1 MISGQQALRQ
11 IEAAAGKIRGQEN
24 ELQTALTQ
32 AAERGERL
40 RADRIEAFKQ
50 LAAIRLDA
58 LRGQSLISDLDAAE
72 RRALDQIA
80 ETEREL
86 SRLGS
91 ERARLET
98 ARATADQQRHPS
110 ADNLA
115 SALAALEDLQAR
127 VEPVVRQQPAWLAQ
141 KKAVEAA
148 QAIADE
154 SDKKAKGAEAD
165 LESKRK
171 PYEADPLFMYLWN
184 RKFSTSDYKS
194 GFFVRFWDRKV
205 AALVNYPD
213 ARANYAML
221 NEIPTRLRAHA
232 QRQVDEVA
240 NQNGKLGEIEL
251 AALRAAGSGAA
262 EERVATAR
270 TSAKSAEDALMAAE
284 AAIAALDARQ
294 GEFTRS
300 RTDAAFN
307 RAVDFVA
314 SADAQETI
322 QELYR
327 EARQTP
333 TRDDDMIVARIEK
346 IDAEL
351 TRAEDEMS
359 GLRRKAQDVAGRRVE
374 VERERDSFRK
384 RGWDNPYGQVSNEG
398 LLGDV
403 LGNLIKGAIQGAVLG
418 GVLKDGYRER
428 RPRADTGFGGKG
440 GFNFP
445 LPPLG
450 GDSDGGGW
458 IGGGGGGSWGGGG
471 GGDSGGSSGGD
482 GFTTGGSV

>member
-24 ELQTALTQ
+24 ELQTVLAQ
-32 AAERGERL
+32 ASERGQRL

-58 LRGQSLISDLDAAE
+58 MRGQSLISDLDAAE

-86 SRLGS
+86 SRLGT
-91 ERARLET
+91 ERARLDAVSEK
-98 ARATADQQRHPS
+98 ANQQRHAS

-127 VEPVVRQQPAWLAQ
+127 VEPVARRQPDWLAQ
-141 KKAVEAA
+141 KKAVEAS
-148 QAIADE
+148 QAVADE
-154 SDKKAKGAEAD
+154 SNKKAKGAEAD
-165 LESKRK
+165 REIKRK
-171 PYEADPLFMYLWN
+171 PYEADALFMYLWN
-184 RKFSTSDYKS
+184 RKFNTPEYKS
-194 GFFVRFWDRKV
+194 GFFVRFFDRKV
-205 AALVNYPD
+205 AALVNYQD
-213 ARANYAML
+213 ARANYSVL

-232 QRQVDEVA
+232 QRRLDEVA
-240 NQNGKLGEIEL
+240 NQNAKLGEIEL
-251 AALRAAGSGAA
+251 AALRAAGGGAA
-262 EERVATAR
+262 EERVAVAR
-270 TSAKSAEDALMAAE
+270 AAAKSAEDAFMAAE
-284 AAIAALDARQ
+284 AAIAVLDAGR

-300 RTDAAFN
+300 RTDSAFN
-307 RAVDFVA
+307 RAVDLVA
-314 SADAQETI
+314 SADTQETI

-351 TRAEDEMS
+351 ERAEDEMA
-359 GLRRKAQDVAGRRVE
+359 GLRRKAQEVAGRRGE
-374 VERERDSFRK
+374 VERERDTFRK

-403 LGNLIKGAIQGAVLG
+403 LGSLIKGAIQGAVLG
-418 GVLKDGYRER
+418 SVLKDGYRER
-428 RPRADTGFGGKG
+428 SPRADSGFGGNG

-450 GDSDGGGW
+450 GDSGGGW
-458 IGGGGGGSWGGGG
+458 IGGGGGSWGGGG
-471 GGDSGGSSGGD
+471 DSGDGGGGD
-482 GFTTGGSV
+482 GFTTGGSI

>member
-24 ELQTALTQ
+24 ELQTALAQ
-32 AAERGERL
+32 AAERGQRL

-58 LRGQSLISDLDAAE
+58 MRGQSLISDLDAAE

-91 ERARLET
+91 ERARLDA
-98 ARATADQQRHPS
+98 AREAAEQQRHAS
-110 ADNLA
+110 ADALA

-127 VEPVVRQQPAWLAQ
+127 VEPVARQQPEWLAQ
-141 KKAVEAA
+141 KKAVDAA
-148 QAIADE
+148 QAMADE
-154 SDKKAKGAEAD
+154 ADKKAKGAEAD
-165 LESKRK
+165 RESKRK
-171 PYEADPLFMYLWN
+171 PYEADALFMYLWN
-184 RKFSTSDYKS
+184 RKFSTSEYRS
-194 GFFVRFWDRKV
+194 GFFVRFFDRKV
-205 AALVNYPD
+205 AALVNYQD
-213 ARANYAML
+213 ARANYSML

-232 QRQVDEVA
+232 QRQLDEVA
-240 NQNGKLGEIEL
+240 NQVAKLGEIEL

-270 TSAKSAEDALMAAE
+270 AGAKSADDALMAAE
-284 AAIAALDARQ
+284 AAIAVLDARQ

-300 RTDAAFN
+300 RTDSAFN
-307 RAVDFVA
+307 RAVDLVA

-346 IDAEL
+346 IDADLER
-351 TRAEDEMS
+351 TEDEMA
-359 GLRRKAQDVAGRRVE
+359 GLRRKAQEVAGRRVE
-374 VERERDSFRK
+374 VERERDTFRK

-403 LGNLIKGAIQGAVLG
+403 LGSLIKGAIQGAVLG
-418 GVLKDGYRER
+418 SVLKDGYRER
-428 RPRADTGFGGKG
+428 SPRADSGFGGNG

-450 GDSDGGGW
+450 GDSGGGW
-458 IGGGGGGSWGGGG
+458 IGGGSGGWGGGG
-471 GGDSGGSSGGD
+471 SGDSGGGD
-482 GFTTGGSV
+482 GFTTGGSI

>member
-24 ELQTALTQ
+24 ELHTALTQ
-32 AAERGERL
+32 AAERGQRL

-58 LRGQSLISDLDAAE
+58 MRGQSLISDLDAAE
-72 RRALDQIA
+72 RRALDQLA

-86 SRLGS
+86 SRLGA
-91 ERARLET
+91 ERARLDT
-98 ARATADQQRHPS
+98 ARTTAEQQRHTS
-110 ADNLA
+110 ADALA
-115 SALAALEDLQAR
+115 SALAELEDLQAR
-127 VEPVVRQQPAWLAQ
+127 IEPIARQQPDWLAQ

-154 SDKKAKGAEAD
+154 SDKKAKGAEED
-165 LESKRK
+165 RENKRK

-184 RKFSTSDYKS
+184 RKFSTSEYQS
-194 GFFVRFWDRKV
+194 GFFVRFFDRKV
-205 AALVNYPD
+205 AALVNYQD
-213 ARANYAML
+213 ARANYSML
-221 NEIPTRLRAHA
+221 NEIPTRLRVHA
-232 QRQVDEVA
+232 QRQIDEVA
-240 NQNGKLGEIEL
+240 NQNAKLGEIEL

-262 EERVATAR
+262 EDRVATAR
-270 TSAKSAEDALMAAE
+270 AAAKTAQDALMAAE

-300 RTDAAFN
+300 RTDSAFN
-307 RAVDFVA
+307 RAVDLVA
-314 SADAQETI
+314 NADAQETI
-322 QELYR
+322 DELYR

-346 IDAEL
+346 IDTEL
-351 TRAEDEMS
+351 ARAEDEMS
-359 GLRRKAQDVAGRRVE
+359 SLRRKAQEVAGRRVE

-384 RGWDNPYGQVSNEG
+384 KGWDNPYGQVSNEG

-403 LGNLIKGAIQGAVLG
+403 LGSLIKGAIQGAVLG
-418 GVLKDGYRER
+418 GVLKDGYQER
-428 RPRADTGFGGKG
+428 RPRADSGFGGRG

-450 GDSDGGGW
+450 GDSDSSGGGW
-458 IGGGGGGSWGGGG
+458 IGGGGGSWGG

-482 GFTTGGSV
+482 GFTTGGSI